1 MTIDTGKV
9 FQWIKTNKVFLV
21 IIGVLVTL
29 LVTLLLIF
37 GSRMREMKNDNKIL
51 DNNYHAALE
60 QVDVLRLKNGNLLA
74 ERNSFIA
81 SISDLERLLNISKKE
96 VSELQRKLDGK
107 LLYISKLEEEIE
119 FRDEHPSI
127 DTLTVYKD
135 SSFIYKFNFCN
146 DWYSV
151 AGTSSINNFLA
162 TTTLDK
168 VKMNVPLT
176 VGLTEDWK
184 IFVETPNPYVS
195 FSSIN
200 GAVLDKDTYLKQKKT
215 QRWGLSISLGF
226 YGGYNLVRTGEFY
239 IGPGCGIGVS
249 YKIL

>member
-1 MTIDTGKV
+1 MTIDTGKIL
-9 FQWIKTNKVFLV
+9 QWIKTNRVFLA
-21 IIGVLVTL
+21 IIGVLVA
-29 LVTLLLIF
+29 LLLTL
-37 GSRMREMKNDNKIL
+37 GYSMREMRNDNKIL

-74 ERNSFIA
+74 ERSSFVA

-96 VSELQRKLDGK
+96 VSELQRKLAGK

-119 FRDEHPSI
+119 FRDEHPSV

-135 SSFIYKFNFCN
+135 SSFIYKFSFSN

-168 VKMNVPLT
+168 VKMNIPLT

-195 FSSIN
+195 FNSIN
-200 GAVLDKDTYLKQKKT
+200 GAVLDRDTYLKQKKV

-226 YGGYNLVRTGEFY
+226 YGGYNLIGTRKFY
-239 IGPGCGIGVS
+239 LGPGGGIGVS
-249 YKIL
+249 YKFL

>member
-1 MTIDTGKV
+1 MTIDTGKIL
-9 FQWIKTNKVFLV
+9 QWIKTNKVFLA
-21 IIGVLVTL
+21 IIGVLVA
-29 LVTLLLIF
+29 LLLIF
-37 GSRMREMKNDNKIL
+37 GLRMREMKNDNKIL

-74 ERNSFIA
+74 ERSSFVA
-81 SISDLERLLNISKKE
+81 SISDLEKLLNISKKE
-96 VSELQRKLDGK
+96 VSELQRKLAGK

-119 FRDEHPSI
+119 FRDEHPSV

-135 SSFIYKFNFCN
+135 SSFIYKFSFSN

-168 VKMNVPLT
+168 VKMNIPLT

-195 FSSIN
+195 FNSIN
-200 GAVLDKDTYLKQKKT
+200 GAVLDRDTYLKQKKV

-226 YGGYNLVRTGEFY
+226 YGGYNLVGTRRFY
-239 IGPGCGIGVS
+239 LGPGGGIGVS
-249 YKIL
+249 YKFL

>member
-1 MTIDTGKV
+1 MTIDTNKIL
-9 FQWIKTNKVFLV
+9 QWIKTNKVFLA
-21 IIGVLVTL
+21 IIGVLVA
-29 LVTLLLIF
+29 LLLTL
-37 GSRMREMKNDNKIL
+37 GYSMRGMKNDNKIL
-51 DNNYHAALE
+51 DRNYHAALE
-60 QVDVLRLKNGNLLA
+60 QVDTLRLKNGNLLA
-74 ERNSFIA
+74 ERNSFVA
-81 SISDLERLLNISKKE
+81 SISDLEELLNISKKE
-96 VSELQRKLDGK
+96 TKELQRKLDGK
-107 LLYISKLEEEIE
+107 LLYISKLESEIE

-135 SSFIYKFNFCN
+135 SSFIYKFNFSN

-168 VKMNVPLT
+168 VKMSVPLT

-195 FSSIN
+195 FDSIS
-200 GAVLDKDTYLKQKKT
+200 GAVLDRDTYLKQKKV

-226 YGGYNLVRTGEFY
+226 YGGYNLVGTKGFY
-239 IGPGCGIGVS
+239 LGPGGSIGVS
-249 YKIL
+249 YKFL

>member
-1 MTIDTGKV
+1 MTIDTGKIL
-9 FQWIKTNKVFLV
+9 QWIKTNRVFLA
-21 IIGVLVTL
+21 IIGVLVA
-29 LVTLLLIF
+29 LLLTL
-37 GSRMREMKNDNKIL
+37 GYSMREMRNDNKIL

-74 ERNSFIA
+74 ERSSFVA

-96 VSELQRKLDGK
+96 VSELQRKLARK
-107 LLYISKLEEEIE
+107 LLYISKLDQEIE
-119 FRDEHPSI
+119 FRDEHPSV

-135 SSFIYKFNFCN
+135 SSFIYKFSFSN

-168 VKMNVPLT
+168 VKMNIPLT
-176 VGLTEDWK
+176 VGFTEDWK

-195 FSSIN
+195 FNSIN
-200 GAVLDKDTYLKQKKT
+200 GAVLDRDTYLKQKKV

-226 YGGYNLVRTGEFY
+226 YGGYNLIGTRKFY
-239 IGPGCGIGVS
+239 LGPGGGIGVS
-249 YKIL
+249 YKFL

>member
-1 MTIDTGKV
+1 MAIDTGKILL
-9 FQWIKTNKVFLV
+9 WIKTNKIFLA

-29 LVTLLLIF
+29 LLIL
-37 GSRMREMKNDNKIL
+37 GSGMREMKNDNKIL

-60 QVDVLRLKNGNLLA
+60 QVDVLKLKNGNLLA
-74 ERNSFIA
+74 ERSSFVA

-96 VSELQRKLDGK
+96 VSELQRKLEGK

-135 SSFIYKFNFCN
+135 SSFIYKFNFSN

-168 VKMNVPLT
+168 VKMNIPLT

-226 YGGYNLVRTGEFY
+226 YGGYNLVGSSRFY
-239 IGPGCGIGVS
+239 LGPGGGIGVS
-249 YKIL
+249 YKFL

>member
-1 MTIDTGKV
+1 MTIDTGKIL
-9 FQWIKTNKVFLV
+9 QWIKTNKIFLA

-29 LVTLLLIF
+29 LLIL
-37 GSRMREMKNDNKIL
+37 GCCMREMKNNNKIL

-74 ERNSFIA
+74 ERNSFLA
-81 SISDLERLLNISKKE
+81 SISDLEELLNISKKE
-96 VSELQRKLDGK
+96 AKELQRKLDGK
-107 LLYISKLEEEIE
+107 LLYISKLEGEIE
-119 FRDEHPSI
+119 FRDEHPST
-127 DTLTVYKD
+127 DTITIYKD
-135 SSFIYKFNFCN
+135 SSFIYKFNFSN

-168 VKMNVPLT
+168 VKMSVPLT

-200 GAVLDKDTYLKQKKT
+200 GAVLDRDTYIKQKKV

-226 YGGYNLVRTGEFY
+226 YGGYNLVGTRKFY
-239 IGPGCGIGVS
+239 LGPGGGIGVS
-249 YKIL
+249 YKFL